1 MRSTQSKTKSWAQQN
16 SIQRSKRHTSSKI
29 FLWRWK
35 QMMFNQAFDKSLPR
49 GECVWLKKGP
59 MTGRMPTKR

>member
-1 MRSTQSKTKSWAQQN
+1 MRSVQSETHTWA
-16 SIQRSKRHTSSKI
+16 SEI
-29 FLWRWK
+29 FLWK

>member
-1 MRSTQSKTKSWAQQN
+1 
-16 SIQRSKRHTSSKI
+16 
-29 FLWRWK
+29 
-35 QMMFNQAFDKSLPR
+35 MMFNQAFDKSLPR